1 MFEVSIDGK
10 KVKGEVTFYTAWL
23 YENEFSRDLIS
34 DFYGVQD
41 LSPIVSTDNDEF
53 KVDFTKVNWLAA
65 TRVLWAA
72 VKTVKPNTPSYAE
85 WMKKTQGVDT
95 WTVRQ
100 KLDEAITECFFRTE
114 ATAEEISESE

>member
-10 KVKGEVTFYTAWL
+10 PVKAEVTFYTAWL
-23 YENEFSRDLIS
+23 YEAEFCKDLIS

-41 LSPIVSTDNDEF
+41 LNPVISMDDEEF
-53 KVDFTKVNWLAA
+53 SIDFTKVNWLAA

-72 VKTVKPNTPSYAE
+72 VKTAKPSTPAYAE

-100 KLDEAITECFFRTE
+100 QLDEAITECFFRTE
-114 ATAEEISESE
+114 AAAEETAEG